1 MFRNNTQYQTK
12 FFKMK
17 ISVPE
22 QKYNTKLKRII
33 DEALMCASLFKD
45 SFGLGESFGCLML
58 CYFCFSA
65 LFVFELNNYCL
76 LVVVNK
82 LT

>member
-1 MFRNNTQYQTK
+1 
-12 FFKMK
+12 MK

-45 SFGLGESFGCLML
+45 VMGVG
-58 CYFCFSA
+58 
-65 LFVFELNNYCL
+65 
-76 LVVVNK
+76 
-82 LT
+82 

>member
-22 QKYNTKLKRII
+22 QKYNTKVKRII

-45 SFGLGESFGCLML
+45 SLGWVNCLVIL
-58 CYFCFSA
+58 CYIFIFLYIYKS
-65 LFVFELNNYCL
+65 L
-76 LVVVNK
+76 
-82 LT
+82 